1 MKLLIQLYKVYSP
14 SRKEKKMRKF
24 IKDYI
29 RRNIPEAVVNQ
40 DQYGNLYVTK
50 GECQT
55 YPCIVA
61 HMDQVQDVH
70 SKDFMVAKVD
80 DNLFGFSSKKCKME
94 GPGADDKNG
103 IWVAL
108 RCLKKYDVMKAA
120 FFMGEEIGCVG
131 SSYADMEF
139 FTDCRW
145 VIQCDRKNGGDLI
158 TEACCVEL
166 CSKEFI
172 EAIQPER
179 FGYKAEDGMLTDV
192 MTLKEN
198 GLKVSCVNMSC
209 GYYRPHTDEEFTK
222 WSELQNCL
230 NFVQWIVEN
239 VTDVYPHEY
248 DDTMWGNYYKGNT
261 TGKYTGFGE
270 YKNYYGKVSQKD
282 YDSAYEEAYFMAYD
296 MICESPSIDEV
307 TLFEYVKGY
316 YPELKDEDI
325 RELIGYAINDWEVEV
340 AHAVDD
346 QNLEDKMFT

>member
-29 RRNIPEAVVNQ
+29 RRNVPGAVVNQ
-40 DQYGNLYVTK
+40 DKYGNLYVTK

-61 HMDQVQDVH
+61 HMDQVQDEH
-70 SKDFMVAKVD
+70 SKDFIVAKVD
-80 DNLFGFSSKKCKME
+80 DNLFGFSGGKCRME

-103 IWVAL
+103 VWVAL

-131 SSYADMEF
+131 SSDADMEF

-145 VIQCDRKNGGDLI
+145 VVQCDRKNGGDLI
-158 TEACCVEL
+158 TNACWCEL
-166 CSKEFI
+166 CSKEFV
-172 EAIQPER
+172 AALQPER
-179 FGYKAEDGMLTDV
+179 FGYKETEGMLTDV

-209 GYYRPHTDEEFTK
+209 GYYRPHTDEEYTK
-222 WSELQNCL
+222 WSELENCL
-230 NFVQWIVEN
+230 NFVQWIIEN

-248 DDTMWGNYYKGNT
+248 EEDKWAGCYKGGN
-261 TGKYTGFGE
+261 YTGFGQ
-270 YKNYYGKVSQKD
+270 YTANPHGKQTGRD
-282 YDSAYEEAYFMAYD
+282 YDTLYEEAYFMAYD
-296 MICESPSIDEV
+296 MICETPGIDE
-307 TLFEYVKGY
+307 TSLYEYIKRY
-316 YPELKDEDI
+316 YPELKDIDI
-325 RELIGYAINDWEVEV
+325 NEVVGYALTDWDVEMAKASDDDEV
-340 AHAVDD
+340 
-346 QNLEDKMFT
+346 F